1 MLPKGCF
8 CLWKEKD
15 CAFNYDDDGDDDD
28 VNGDSDDGDGDVD
41 DDVSVQDN
49 LRVEEGRQSIMAWY
63 QWSQSLSETLCD
75 FLSNDHHDDGDEAFR
90 GKSLWCGSIRVGER
104 GVSYPEQ
111 HSRTFMKLLKASS
124 PVGRKLISGRH
135 FDLYHASAANTGTE
149 KKAIGQSNCLTV
161 WYKESLLYSYLDII
175 IISCSLWMNGRYCG
189 YPHFPALV

>member
-15 CAFNYDDDGDDDD
+15 CAFNNDDDDGEGDDDD
-28 VNGDSDDGDGDVD
+28 VNDDRDDNDDSDNGDGDD
-41 DDVSVQDN
+41 DDASVQDN

-75 FLSNDHHDDGDEAFR
+75 FLSNDHHDDDDEDFR
-90 GKSLWCGSIRVGER
+90 GKSLWCGSVRVGEG

-124 PVGRKLISGRH
+124 PSVGS
-135 FDLYHASAANTGTE
+135 
-149 KKAIGQSNCLTV
+149 
-161 WYKESLLYSYLDII
+161 
-175 IISCSLWMNGRYCG
+175 
-189 YPHFPALV
+189 

>member
-15 CAFNYDDDGDDDD
+15 CAYDYDHDDGDDDD
-28 VNGDSDDGDGDVD
+28 VNDDSDDGDGDGD
-41 DDVSVQDN
+41 DDASVQDN

-75 FLSNDHHDDGDEAFR
+75 FLSNDHHDDDGEAFR
-90 GKSLWCGSIRVGER
+90 GKSLWCGSIRVGEG

-149 KKAIGQSNCLTV
+149 KKRNWTGKLFN
-161 WYKESLLYSYLDII
+161 SLIQRII
-175 IISCSLWMNGRYCG
+175 
-189 YPHFPALV
+189 AL